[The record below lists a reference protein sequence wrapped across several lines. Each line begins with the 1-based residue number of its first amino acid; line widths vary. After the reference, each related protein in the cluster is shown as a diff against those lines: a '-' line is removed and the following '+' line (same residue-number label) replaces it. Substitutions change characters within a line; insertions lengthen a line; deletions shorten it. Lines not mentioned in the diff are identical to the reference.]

1 MTLFKKEKSQTKFI
15 KVNNIMLSYNNGP
28 DMKVFMV
35 IIPFSQI
42 MPVAGIK
49 ACFSVYFNLR
59 FFYTEMYVLYFL
71 QY

>member
-1 MTLFKKEKSQTKFI
+1 MTLFKKEKRQTKFI

-42 MPVAGIK
+42 LPVAGIK
-49 ACFSVYFNLR
+49 ACF
-59 FFYTEMYVLYFL
+59 
-71 QY
+71 QYILI